1 VRLSSFA
8 DYAVVIMSAAA
19 RAPGDAR
26 LSAAMLADET
36 GIPLPTTQKLMGRL
50 ASAGL
55 FSSARGSGGGFML
68 ARPAAAISLADIIEA
83 VEGPIALTP
92 CAGEGRHDCA
102 LEPGCRVKPH
112 LGAVSGA
119 VRGALSGVTLE
130 TLAGDN

>member
-1 VRLSSFA
+1 MRLSSFA

-92 CAGEGRHDCA
+92 CSGDGRHDCA